1 MFQDGTRSTGS
12 LENSSAPKQCDTGE
26 KARFR
31 TILGV
36 HKSENK
42 LNHPIETLAGLVF
55 SLSLGFRIT
64 GMPIAILS
72 SVDSSFGFNSNLN
85 KVELVI

>member
-1 MFQDGTRSTGS
+1 
-12 LENSSAPKQCDTGE
+12 
-26 KARFR
+26 
-31 TILGV
+31 V

-85 KVELVI
+85 KGELVI

>member
-1 MFQDGTRSTGS
+1 
-12 LENSSAPKQCDTGE
+12 
-26 KARFR
+26 
-31 TILGV
+31 V

-55 SLSLGFRIT
+55 SLSLRFRIT

-72 SVDSSFGFNSNLN
+72 SVDSSFGFNSNFN
-85 KVELVI
+85 KGELVI